1 MLKSLQKG
9 FTLIELMIVVAII
22 GILAA
27 IAIPAYQDYLIRS
40 QVSEGLTMASAA
52 KAGVSEFYA
61 NRGTWPADNSEAG
74 LGDASTIQGK
84 YVESIEIAS
93 GGITVTFGNES
104 NADKL
109 AGQTVGPEEQRQDEA
124 AAGHRI
130 AVTRG
135 QVTGDE
141 VLQDAEGHAADHGD
155 PQRRQTAV
163 QEMGGCAD
171 AATTYQTGIDVA
183 P

>member
-1 MLKSLQKG
+1 MLKKIGKSAQQG

-61 NRGTWPADNSEAG
+61 NRGTWPSSNSAAG
-74 LGDASTIQGK
+74 MGAASTIQGK
-84 YVESIEIAS
+84 YVRSIEVAG
-93 GGITVTFGNES
+93 GGITVTFGNEA

-109 AGQTVGPEEQRQDEA
+109 ASETVGLTPGASVNGDVIWRCGRSGDPSGWDPA
-124 AAGHRI
+124 GSAAG
-130 AVTRG
+130 
-135 QVTGDE
+135 
-141 VLQDAEGHAADHGD
+141 AASTSLDGKYL
-155 PQRRQTAV
+155 PSSCR
-163 QEMGGCAD
+163 
-171 AATTYQTGIDVA
+171 
-183 P
+183 